1 MRNGLVG
8 AELSG
13 AARACAQAEPDH
25 HLAELAGRA
34 GALRQELFGQLQKSP
49 SGVVDN
55 HTGVCVCVVSAQPRR
70 RSPAP
75 AALLPAASPGSSDIP
90 GVCVLLWAPRWR
102 IYLWQLQRPDRRR
115 KKYRILPVLIF
126 RLCAVMYGSHIVNL
140 LLLSARIT

>member
-1 MRNGLVG
+1 MEVG

-55 HTGVCVCVVSAQPRR
+55 HTGVCVCVWLA
-70 RSPAP
+70 RSRDG
-75 AALLPAASPGSSDIP
+75 AA
-90 GVCVLLWAPRWR
+90 
-102 IYLWQLQRPDRRR
+102 QRPPHCSRPPRPAR
-115 KKYRILPVLIF
+115 VTSRACVCCSGRHGGASYGSYSGLIGGAKYRILPVLIF